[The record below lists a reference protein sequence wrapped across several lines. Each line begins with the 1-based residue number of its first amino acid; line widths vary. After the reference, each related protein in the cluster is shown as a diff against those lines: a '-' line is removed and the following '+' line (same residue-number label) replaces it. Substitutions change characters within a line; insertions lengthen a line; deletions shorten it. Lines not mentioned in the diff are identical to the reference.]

1 MSQVNVM
8 EDSIGIYNYD
18 DAIAS
23 VQYFNNAAAA
33 AQTCIINR

>member
-8 EDSIGIYNYD
+8 EDSIGVYNYD

-23 VQYFNNAAAA
+23 VQYFNNDGSN